1 MTLEDIK
8 QLTLREILFLTE
20 GKFSISMNKPI
31 FENHKD
37 YSFEKFELIT
47 VDLSMT
53 NCHLIKNFVSIKVD
67 EGWFNIVLNLDLE
80 QVYELDIEFYTEL
93 QIDLLNEPH
102 DKCVIPYVFD
112 GLDIFI
118 YNEQL
123 EQIILDTL

>member
-1 MTLEDIK
+1 MISIDKIK
-8 QLTLREILFLTE
+8 YLWF
-20 GKFSISMNKPI
+20 F
-31 FENHKD
+31 
-37 YSFEKFELIT
+37 
-47 VDLSMT
+47 
-53 NCHLIKNFVSIKVD
+53 SIKVD

-123 EQIILDTL
+123 EQIIKKESFNYVLQPYKIQ